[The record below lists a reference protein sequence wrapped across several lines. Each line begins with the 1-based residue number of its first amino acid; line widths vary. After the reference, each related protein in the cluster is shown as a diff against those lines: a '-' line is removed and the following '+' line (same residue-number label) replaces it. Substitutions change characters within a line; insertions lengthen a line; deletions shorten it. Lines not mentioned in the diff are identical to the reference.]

1 MLKALKK
8 RVASAYAPGGADAGK
23 RRILFGGVALFLVLL
38 AGYWLYTHGKV
49 ETDDAFVDG
58 HSHTV
63 TPRVAG
69 YVASVAVEDNQHVK
83 KGDLL
88 VEFDPT
94 DLAVALAQA
103 RADLASAQAQLAALE
118 LGAPLEVSQT
128 TSRVASAQAQLESQ
142 QRSLAQV
149 RKQEDVAREEVA
161 HAKAQLDQSELDLS
175 RYKALGA
182 KSVIAQ
188 ADLDNVRTRQKTARA
203 DTLAAQAK
211 LAGLG
216 HQREALLAEMDRLR
230 AEIRLAQTGLDNAV
244 IKEKQA
250 LAQRAL
256 VTLAEQRVRQA
267 ELNLSYTRIVAP
279 AEGRVTKK
287 RVEAGLM
294 AAAGQPLMAVVPLD
308 TAEVWVTANYK
319 ETQLHGVK
327 PGQRAEVT
335 VDAYPGRT
343 FTGKVDSIMAGTGAA
358 FSLFPPENAT
368 GNYVKVVQR
377 VPVKI
382 VFDPGQSIPELRL
395 GMSVVPVIFV
405 R

>member
-1 MLKALKK
+1 MLNTLKK
-8 RVASAYAPGGADAGK
+8 RVASADPSSGADAGK
-23 RRILFGGVALFLVLL
+23 RRILLGGAALFFVLL
-38 AGYWLYTHGKV
+38 AGYWFYTHGKV

-58 HSHTV
+58 HSHTI

-69 YVASVAVEDNQHVK
+69 YVTNVAVEDNQQVK

-88 VEFDPT
+88 VELDPT
-94 DLAVALAQA
+94 DLTVALAQA

-118 LGAPLEVSQT
+118 LGVPLEVSQT
-128 TSRVASAQAQLESQ
+128 SSRVDSAQAQLESQ
-142 QRSLAQV
+142 LRSLEQV
-149 RKQEDVAREEVA
+149 RKQEDAAREDVVR
-161 HAKAQLDQSELDLS
+161 AKAQFDQAELDLA

-188 ADLDNVRTRQKTARA
+188 SDLDNARTRQKTARA
-203 DTLAAQAK
+203 DAQAAKAK

-216 HQREALLAEMDRLR
+216 HQREAVLAEVDRLK
-230 AEIRLAQTGLDNAV
+230 AEIRLARTGMDNAV

-250 LAQRAL
+250 QAQRAL

-267 ELNLSYTRIVAP
+267 ELNLSYTRILAP
-279 AEGRVTKK
+279 ADGRVTKR

-308 TAEVWVTANYK
+308 PGELWITANYK

-327 PGQRAEVT
+327 PGQRAEVR

-343 FTGKVDSIMAGTGAA
+343 FTGRVDSIMAGTGAA

-382 VFDPGQSIPELRL
+382 VLDPGQDIPELRL
-395 GMSVVPVIFV
+395 GMSAIPVIFT